1 MGAQTIAAALPQ
13 MAAQQPDAVA
23 LWLPSS
29 LKAKPPVRY
38 TPVTFRELNTQC
50 ERTMRALHHV
60 GVRQGVHVAVMVKPG
75 LEFFSLTFALF
86 QLGALPVL
94 IDPGIG
100 LKALKSC
107 LAEAQPEVFIGIPPA
122 HLARVV
128 LGWGKGSVRTT
139 ISVGPSGFWA
149 QHRLDQLIR
158 KTAEHD
164 LPEVTIKPEDRAA
177 ILFTSGSTG
186 IPKGVIYEHRNFA
199 AQVRMIRDLYTI
211 EPGEVDLPTFPLFAL
226 FSPALGT
233 TSVIPPMDFTRPAKV
248 DPAVLVDAI
257 DQHGVN
263 TMFGSPA
270 LLNTLSRWCAR
281 RTHRL
286 DGFKRVISA
295 GAPVPAAVLQRMRD
309 ALPDGADIV
318 TPYGATETLPIA
330 SIESRE
336 VLGETA
342 ASSQLGRGVCV
353 GRVADD
359 VELWIAEVSDEVIT
373 TEEALNSALAEPGA
387 IGEVCVASPAVT
399 TGYFGRE
406 RATAL
411 AKIARS
417 DGSVIHRM
425 GDLGWVDEQRRL
437 WFCGR
442 KSQRVRLA
450 SGDRFTVAVEGV
462 FNAHPGVHRS
472 ALVGIGDAGAQR
484 AVLFVEPE
492 RELSEPMGEQQLR
505 AELLELAR
513 QHDQTRC
520 VETVL
525 FHEPFPVDIRHNAKI
540 GRERLAQLA
549 AKELA

>member
-199 AQVRMIRDLYTI
+199 AQVRMIRDLYAI

-286 DGFKRVISA
+286 DGFKRVIS
-295 GAPVPAAVLQRMRD
+295 PVRRSLQPFCSGCATPCLTTRTSSRPMARPRRSRSRASRAVRSSVRRQRR
-309 ALPDGADIV
+309 
-318 TPYGATETLPIA
+318 
-330 SIESRE
+330 
-336 VLGETA
+336 
-342 ASSQLGRGVCV
+342 ASSG
-353 GRVADD
+353 
-359 VELWIAEVSDEVIT
+359 EVSV
-373 TEEALNSALAEPGA
+373 L
-387 IGEVCVASPAVT
+387 VASPT
-399 TGYFGRE
+399 T
-406 RATAL
+406 L
-411 AKIARS
+411 S
-417 DGSVIHRM
+417 SGS
-425 GDLGWVDEQRRL
+425 L
-437 WFCGR
+437 
-442 KSQRVRLA
+442 
-450 SGDRFTVAVEGV
+450 
-462 FNAHPGVHRS
+462 RS
-472 ALVGIGDAGAQR
+472 AMR
-484 AVLFVEPE
+484 
-492 RELSEPMGEQQLR
+492 
-505 AELLELAR
+505 
-513 QHDQTRC
+513 
-520 VETVL
+520 
-525 FHEPFPVDIRHNAKI
+525 
-540 GRERLAQLA
+540 
-549 AKELA
+549 